1 MGLDVFEI
9 RRSRAV
15 ADMVVNTST
24 ILRDTQWC
32 AATSLPLPSLSSSSQ
47 RTTEPLVRLIYSLR
61 EAL

>member
-1 MGLDVFEI
+1 MGLDVFKI

-15 ADMVVNTST
+15 ADMVNTST
-24 ILRDTQWC
+24 ILRGTQWC
-32 AATSLPLPSLSSSSQ
+32 AATFLPLPSLSSSSQ

>member
-15 ADMVVNTST
+15 ADMVNTST
-24 ILRDTQWC
+24 ILRGAQWC
-32 AATSLPLPSLSSSSQ
+32 SATFLPWPSLSSSSQ